1 MRLSRISWLSFLLAA
16 GALLVPACAPS
27 VTSPSTSTPAPAEGE
42 ADPLKISYFRAY
54 PEPKTQKLEPSYR
67 AVMSYGWKDRLGESP
82 RDVLVKAAPKKLYT
96 GFLSDA
102 EMRKYVRLLKD
113 YGLETLVAR
122 DTETLNPQELNRL
135 ALHPQETSFTRVI
148 TVATDKGSKSYYF
161 RDQQRSKELIEKF
174 VKCESFI
181 TRVTEYSMQV
191 QVVVPEKERVIPRDR

>member
-1 MRLSRISWLSFLLAA
+1 MRSSRISCLSLLLALSVVEGLA
-16 GALLVPACAPS
+16 GCSAT
-27 VTSPSTSTPAPAEGE
+27 TSPSTSTPAPPEGE

-102 EMRKYVRLLKD
+102 EMRKYVRLLRD

-161 RDQQRSKELIEKF
+161 RDQQKSKDFIEKF

>member
-1 MRLSRISWLSFLLAA
+1 MRLSRISWLSLVLAA
-16 GALLVPACAPS
+16 GCGPS
-27 VTSPSTSTPAPAEGE
+27 TTSPSTSTPAPAEGE

-102 EMRKYVRLLKD
+102 EMRKYVGLLKN

-122 DTETLNPQELNRL
+122 DTDTLNPQELNRL
-135 ALHPQETSFTRVI
+135 ALNATETSFTRVI

-161 RDQQRSKELIEKF
+161 RDQQRSKDFIEKF

-181 TRVTEYSMQV
+181 TRITEYSMQV

>member
-1 MRLSRISWLSFLLAA
+1 MRSRRISWLSLWVVA
-16 GALLVPACAPS
+16 GCSAT
-27 VTSPSTSTPAPAEGE
+27 TSPSTSAPAPAEGE

-135 ALHPQETSFTRVI
+135 ALHPVETSFTRVI

-161 RDQQRSKELIEKF
+161 RDQQKSKDFIEKF

-181 TRVTEYSMQV
+181 TRITEYSMQV
-191 QVVVPEKERVIPRDR
+191 RVVVPEKERVIPRER

>member
-1 MRLSRISWLSFLLAA
+1 MRLSRTSWLSLLLAA
-16 GALLVPACAPS
+16 GCAPS
-27 VTSPSTSTPAPAEGE
+27 ATSTSGGPAAPPEGE
-42 ADPLKISYFRAY
+42 PDPIKISYFRAY
-54 PEPKTQKLEPSYR
+54 PEPRTRKLEPSYR
-67 AVMSYGWKDRLGESP
+67 AVMSHGWRDRLGESP

-113 YGLETLVAR
+113 YGLDALRPRET
-122 DTETLNPQELNRL
+122 DSLNPQELNRL

-148 TVATDKGSKSYYF
+148 TVATDTASRSYYF
-161 RDQQRSKELIEKF
+161 RDQQVSKELIEKF

-181 TRVTEYSMQV
+181 TRITEYSMQV

>member
-1 MRLSRISWLSFLLAA
+1 MRSSRISWLSLLLAA
-16 GALLVPACAPS
+16 GCGSSTTSSARNEAP
-27 VTSPSTSTPAPAEGE
+27 PEGE
-42 ADPLKISYFRAY
+42 ADPLKLSYFRAY
-54 PEPKTQKLEPSYR
+54 PEPKTQKLQPSYR

-102 EMRKYVRLLKD
+102 EMRKYVRLLRD
-113 YGLETLVAR
+113 YGLDALVSR
-122 DTETLNPQELNRL
+122 DTESLNPQELNRL

-161 RDQQRSKELIEKF
+161 RDQQKSKDLIEKF

-181 TRVTEYSMQV
+181 TRITEYSMQV
-191 QVVVPEKERVIPRDR
+191 EVVVPEKERVIPRDR

>member
-1 MRLSRISWLSFLLAA
+1 MRSSRISCLSLLLALSVVEGLA
-16 GALLVPACAPS
+16 GCAS
-27 VTSPSTSTPAPAEGE
+27 TSPAPETPVEGDV
-42 ADPLKISYFRAY
+42 DPLKISYFRAY
-54 PEPKTQKLEPSYR
+54 AEPKTQKLEPSYR

-96 GFLSDA
+96 GFLSDG
-102 EMRKYVRLLKD
+102 EMRKYVKLLKD
-113 YGLETLVAR
+113 YGIDALIAR

-148 TVATDKGSKSYYF
+148 TIATDKGSKSYYF